1 MHASTEFEI
10 NTYSNTVPPP
20 PYSGAGAGDASGI
33 NYDLTPT
40 PQSVNRPRLP
50 EEKRNVYLRT
60 RMYLVSCD
68 TDDAVPDDATIVK
81 FQTIV
86 REGREIVVGRIKVPT
101 VSAVCCLPY

>member
-1 MHASTEFEI
+1 MHASTDFEI
-10 NTYSNTVPPP
+10 NIYSNTVPPP

-60 RMYLVSCD
+60 RMYLLSSVID
-68 TDDAVPDDATIVK
+68 GTVPDDATIVK

-101 VSAVCCLPY
+101 VSAGWCLRY